1 MIKFFRK
8 IRLKLIEGKNM
19 GKYFQ
24 YAIGEI
30 ILVVIGILIALQLN
44 NWNIELSNQK
54 KLKNNV
60 AILIENLQRDSSQI
74 VRDQRRMERDRLILD
89 DYEKRVTDPQAN
101 LDTLIKIASKEYS
114 PTVNTIEFTNKSAY
128 TTMVQ
133 SGEINLFE
141 KELLQEIYAVYSF
154 QGRTE
159 KGSEDAYNIY
169 MFAVNEYR
177 STYTFKTE
185 IDIVSGGPLYAKIW
199 EDINSAEFIT
209 KFNAMGAAKRLNYMQ
224 TENGLIRVSE
234 VINDLLPK
242 LRGLVKED

>member
-1 MIKFFRK
+1 MIKIFRK
-8 IRLKLIEGKNM
+8 VRLKFIEERNT
-19 GKYFQ
+19 GKYIK

-44 NWNIELSNQK
+44 NWNVEMSNKK

-60 AILIENLQRDSSQI
+60 AILIENLQRDSIQI
-74 VRDQRRMERDRLILD
+74 VRDQRRMERDRLTLD
-89 DYEKRVTDPQAN
+89 NYEKRATGPFAN
-101 LDTLIKIASKEYS
+101 LDTLIKIASKEYI

-128 TTMVQ
+128 NTMVQ
-133 SGEINLFE
+133 SGEINLFD

-177 STYTFKTE
+177 STYTFKTD
-185 IDIVSGGPLYAKIW
+185 IDIVSSGSLYDKIW
-199 EDINSAEFIT
+199 EDIDPVDFIS
-209 KFNAMGAAKRLNYMQ
+209 KFNTMAAGKRLNYRQ
-224 TENGLIRVSE
+224 TEFGLLREAE
-234 VINDLLPK
+234 VINGLLPK
-242 LRGLVKED
+242 LRAIVRED